1 MFRNYI
7 TIGWRNILKY
17 KTFSFINVFGLAIAM
32 SVCMLIM
39 LMLADHKRYD
49 QFHEKK
55 ERIYRILSDRPG
67 SKAPSATTPSPL
79 ASALKT
85 DYPVVEEATQ
95 LRRGVGG
102 DILYDGTTVQARGYF
117 ADASFF
123 NVFSYDVTGGNVQR
137 MLATPN
143 TMVISAALA
152 RQLFNGAEPIGKIVD
167 LNNRGLSML
176 EDGEPG
182 IAVPWGSYTI
192 TGVVKDNGH
201 RSHLKFDVLLSA
213 ASLPALYAAGKMGD
227 NTNDWF
233 NDFSVYTYV
242 LTADGKGE
250 AELTVA
256 LQDIVRRRN
265 TEREDVK
272 GFALTQQKL
281 TAITPGI
288 LVSNAPGYTLPL
300 IVYYFLSLLA
310 FIIMVSACLNYTN
323 LSTARALTRMKEIGV
338 RKVTGALR
346 KNLVLQFLSE
356 SILTSLMALGMAL
369 ILLAIIKPAFL
380 GLWVN
385 RYLDFSL
392 QANGSIYLIFI
403 GFSLIIGLI
412 AGFYPAL
419 TLSKYQPARALK
431 NLDTFRPGKLGVRK
445 VLSVSQFVVSLF
457 FLTTVVLIYNQ
468 FRHYLD
474 FEYGFN
480 AKNVV
485 NISLQGND
493 HRRVMHEFLTV
504 SGVASMSAS
513 DIIPATHVQNGMS
526 LRAAGSDVEY
536 TRFGVLLTD
545 DNFLGNLG
553 VSLMAGENIK
563 AFGDSTSRFVLVN
576 EAAVRALGYADAS
589 DIVGEMLQSKGGA
602 EELTVVGVTK
612 DFQHTALVNEDG
624 VTPVVLRY
632 QPASFGYVSVR
643 MASDNIPHTLA
654 RLETRWKAID
664 PVNAFRYNFYEDQ
677 LDAMYRGFFDVV
689 SILGFITFLAVV
701 IACLGLLGMAMYTTE
716 RRRKEIGIR
725 KILGAGDSSIVMLLS
740 KSFFNVL
747 GVAIILG
754 GPLSYF
760 VNNLW
765 LESLPNRINFGPGI
779 ILIGVVTLLVLGLV
793 TIGTQTLKA
802 SRSNPVQTLKMD

>member
-1 MFRNYI
+1 
-7 TIGWRNILKY
+7 
-17 KTFSFINVFGLAIAM
+17 
-32 SVCMLIM
+32 
-39 LMLADHKRYD
+39 
-49 QFHEKK
+49 
-55 ERIYRILSDRPG
+55 
-67 SKAPSATTPSPL
+67 
-79 ASALKT
+79 
-85 DYPVVEEATQ
+85 
-95 LRRGVGG
+95 
-102 DILYDGTTVQARGYF
+102 VQARGYF

-123 NVFSYDVTGGNVQR
+123 NVFSYDVTGGNIQR

-152 RQLFNGAEPIGKIVD
+152 QQLFNGLEPVGKVVD

-192 TGVVKDNGH
+192 TGVIKDNGD

-213 ASLPALYAAGKMGD
+213 ASLPALYAAGKIGD
-227 NTNDWF
+227 NSNDWF
-233 NDFSVYTYV
+233 NDFSVYTY
-242 LTADGKGE
+242 A
-250 AELTVA
+250 LTVDSRHDAALAAA
-256 LQDIVRRRN
+256 LQDIVTRRYAA
-265 TEREDVK
+265 REDMK

-288 LVSNAPGYTLPL
+288 LVGNAPGYTLPL

-310 FIIMVSACLNYTN
+310 LIIMVSACLNYTN

-338 RKVTGALR
+338 RKVTGAHR
-346 KNLVLQFLSE
+346 KNLIFQFLSE
-356 SILTSLMALGMAL
+356 SMLTSFMALVMAL
-369 ILLAIIKPAFL
+369 ILLMIIKPAFL

-392 QANGSIYLIFI
+392 QANGNVYLMFI
-403 GFSLIIGLI
+403 GFSLVIGLI

-431 NLDTFRPGKLGVRK
+431 NLDTLRQGKLGVRK

-457 FLTTVVLIYNQ
+457 FLTTVVLIYSQ

-493 HRRVMHEFLTV
+493 HRRVMQEFLTV
-504 SGVASMSAS
+504 SGVASVSAS
-513 DIIPATHVQNGMS
+513 DIIPATNVQNGMS
-526 LRAAGSDVEY
+526 LRVAGSDVEY

-553 VSLMAGENIK
+553 LSLVAGENMK
-563 AFGDSTSRFVLVN
+563 VSGDSASRFVLVN

-589 DIVGEMLQSKGGA
+589 DIVGKMLQPKGGT

-612 DFQHTALVNEDG
+612 DFQHTALANEDG

-632 QPASFGYVSVR
+632 QPGSFGYVSVR
-643 MASDNIPHTLA
+643 MATNTIPSTLT
-654 RLETRWKAID
+654 RLETRWKTID

-689 SILGFITFLAVV
+689 SILGFIAFLAVV
-701 IACLGLLGMAMYTTE
+701 IACLGLLGMAMYTVE
-716 RRRKEIGIR
+716 RRRKEVGIR
-725 KILGAGDSSIVMLLS
+725 KILGAGDSSIVVLLS
-740 KSFFNVL
+740 TSFLKVL
-747 GVAIILG
+747 GVAICIG

-765 LESLPNRINFGPGI
+765 LESLPNRVGFGVGTV
-779 ILIGVVTLLVLGLV
+779 LVGVVTLLVLGLV

-802 SRSNPVQTLKMD
+802 SRSNPVQILKMD